1 MSGTGLHCDQDEDWL
16 RSIVAMVSLLY
27 SGGPMRAC
35 HRLTI
40 TLASLSFGLGS
51 VSAFG
56 EGLTITISNDTSDNI
71 YVTAYDRNTNPPQ
84 MVLASRRIYGS
95 ASLTVSISAD
105 SSGQGHLSWTATTID
120 RDLNMCGHN
129 DKPNLNDRD
138 TVNVDADSD
147 CDEG

>member
-1 MSGTGLHCDQDEDWL
+1 
-16 RSIVAMVSLLY
+16 
-27 SGGPMRAC
+27 MRAC

-40 TLASLSFGLGS
+40 TLASLWFCLGS

-56 EGLTITISNDTSDNI
+56 EGLTIIISNDTSDNI

-147 CDEG
+147 CAEG

>member
-1 MSGTGLHCDQDEDWL
+1 
-16 RSIVAMVSLLY
+16 
-27 SGGPMRAC
+27 MRAC

-40 TLASLSFGLGS
+40 TLASLWFGLSS

-71 YVTAYDRNTNPPQ
+71 NVTAYDRNTNPPQ

-105 SSGQGHLSWTATTID
+105 SFGQGHLSWTATTID
-120 RDLNMCGHN
+120 RDMHMCGHN
-129 DKPNLNDRD
+129 DEPSLNDGDR
-138 TVNVDADSD
+138 VNVHADSD
-147 CDEG
+147 CAGG